1 MTVQRHNPAY
11 RLASNVFL
19 IRLKC
24 IKVTYKYSHETCAET
39 DGSVETFVRGILSTL
54 SYVWVLRNSEP
65 P

>member
-39 DGSVETFVRGILSTL
+39 DGSVEIFVGDLLFTL
-54 SYVWVLRNSEP
+54 SYA
-65 P
+65 

>member
-39 DGSVETFVRGILSTL
+39 DGYVEIFVGDLLFTL
-54 SYVWVLRNSEP
+54 SYA
-65 P
+65 